1 MHSRLGFPTVASG
14 RVSLTLNTIHQ
25 VTTGWKRHVTVHT
38 HPTVYS
44 GKLTDIQA
52 KAFLLGGGEAGGRSQ
67 RRKLLMDRLSSAT
80 LFSRSLFMFPCQL
93 HLVLLLLLLLMLTLL
108 PQCKHSA
115 GGLQE
120 GQGEDGSCH

>member
-1 MHSRLGFPTVASG
+1 MSHFPD
-14 RVSLTLNTIHQ
+14 
-25 VTTGWKRHVTVHT
+25 HT
-38 HPTVYS
+38 QPTAYVGKHP
-44 GKLTDIQA
+44 DIQA

-80 LFSRSLFMFPCQL
+80 LFSRSLHMFSSQL
-93 HLVLLLLLLLMLTLL
+93 PMIMVLLLFLLTLL
-108 PQCKHSA
+108 PQCEHSA